1 MPQSG
6 TSTGFADR
14 VIMVTG
20 AASGIGAAT
29 VANLKEAGAKVV
41 ALDRMPL
48 SAPAD
53 LSIRMDVTDE
63 GEWIAD
69 VLQTVDQL
77 GRIDGLVNCA
87 GIIRMGAITELSVED
102 FRASMQVNVEGPF
115 LAMKHVL
122 PVMYRQASGSIV
134 NISSTAGIAGA
145 AGAGGYC
152 ASKGAIRMLSKAA
165 ALEAIANSSHVRV
178 NSLHP
183 AMTETPMVKDIVSQ
197 LGGAEGIED
206 QMRALQPSG
215 NFIPVKA
222 VVDAILFL
230 LSDASQFVNGTE
242 LIVDNGFTAQ

>member
-63 GEWIAD
+63 GEWIAA
-69 VLQTVDQL
+69 VSQTVDQL